1 MIPQAFQEALM
12 QRQPLLRLLA
22 GYAAR
27 YPAEQAC
34 VSRFRA
40 FVERHP
46 DCFERSLPSGH
57 VTGSAWLVDVT
68 GTRVLLTH
76 HRKLGIWVQ
85 LGGHA
90 DGNPDVRAV
99 ALAETREESGL
110 ADVALLEA
118 GAFDIDIH
126 RIPARGVEPEHEH
139 YDVRFALQ
147 AIGSQQ
153 YRVSA
158 ESHDLAWVAIDRL
171 NEYTDE
177 VSMLRMADKWLAR
190 AAEKTGAR

>member
-1 MIPQAFQEALM
+1 M

-34 VSRFRA
+34 VRRFQA

-46 DCFERSLPSGH
+46 DCFRRSLLTGH
-57 VTGSAWLVDVT
+57 VTGSAWLVDAT
-68 GTRVLLTH
+68 GSRVLLTH
-76 HRKLGIWVQ
+76 HRKLDIWVQ

-99 ALAETREESGL
+99 ALAEAVEESGL
-110 ADVALLEA
+110 ADLTVLEDD
-118 GAFDIDIH
+118 AFDIDIH
-126 RIPARGVEPEHEH
+126 RIPARGDEPAHEH

-147 AIGSQQ
+147 ASGSQQ

-171 NEYTDE
+171 QDYTGE
-177 VSMLRMADKWLAR
+177 VSMLRMAAKWR
-190 AAEKTGAR
+190 AGVWKKTGAR